1 MLLLQESNFA
11 NAPQK
16 QSSLLFFNCKAY
28 FSFFKDSA
36 LLPVHSHDIL
46 QLARRIKTKK
56 PH

>member
-16 QSSLLFFNCKAY
+16 QSSLLFFNFKAY